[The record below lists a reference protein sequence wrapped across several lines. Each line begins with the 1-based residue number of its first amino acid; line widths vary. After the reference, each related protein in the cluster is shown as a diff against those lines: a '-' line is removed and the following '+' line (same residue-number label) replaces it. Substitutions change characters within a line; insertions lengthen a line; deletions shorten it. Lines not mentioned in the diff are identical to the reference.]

1 MYKSPIDVMIADV
14 QHQIAQQQ
22 DEEIYKAV
30 VSVGINVDKEELVR
44 ALRYDRYQYAKGYAD
59 GTRDA
64 EQKWIPVTER
74 LPEERD
80 SIFTSFY
87 GTAKWQ
93 DGMFLKCS
101 DTVLASVEYED
112 GKRRVKAIIT
122 KDGKW
127 DLSKMYRA
135 SKVTHWMPLPEPPK
149 GE

>member
-1 MYKSPIDVMIADV
+1 MADRENLIELVQQGMTAYREASDDRSLKETIADTL
-14 QHQIAQQQ
+14 IANGVTIQ
-22 DEEIYKAV
+22 
-30 VSVGINVDKEELVR
+30 R
-44 ALRYDRYQYAKGYAD
+44 
-59 GTRDA
+59 
-64 EQKWIPVTER
+64 WIPVTER

-87 GTAKWQ
+87 GTEKWQ

-135 SKVTHWMPLPEPPK
+135 SKVTHWMPLPEAPK

>member
-1 MYKSPIDVMIADV
+1 MDMKEKLMELLSGDMCKDCYCEDCEHENNEKACIEHIKSRMANHLIANG
-14 QHQIAQQQ
+14 
-22 DEEIYKAV
+22 
-30 VSVGINVDKEELVR
+30 VGFVTDNNV
-44 ALRYDRYQYAKGYAD
+44 G
-59 GTRDA
+59 G
-64 EQKWIPVTER
+64 KWIPVTER
-74 LPEERD
+74 LPEEHG
-80 SIFTSFY
+80 SIFVSFY

-127 DLSKMYRA
+127 DFSRFYRA

-149 GE
+149 EVDHGQA

>member
-1 MYKSPIDVMIADV
+1 MADREKLIELMEVPCHAKTCLDCEFFNTSGCIERSKEILADHLIANGV
-14 QHQIAQQQ
+14 TI
-22 DEEIYKAV
+22 
-30 VSVGINVDKEELVR
+30 
-44 ALRYDRYQYAKGYAD
+44 
-59 GTRDA
+59 
-64 EQKWIPVTER
+64 QKWIPVTER